1 MQCFTVSVYGSSRP
15 RAVGPGL
22 TIFFDISY
30 LVITQSWTRNEPWLA
45 YFFQQLLCYFA
56 LEKKAIQKI
65 NYRLKKRKK
74 KSSLRLLETDRTRT
88 KKKCYRDNFKN
99 FPILIRLNI
108 LSPKSD
114 QHQFS
119 PNNIYVSSREYDMRM
134 NTENGHLVTRG
145 KILSTDLFNWSQI
158 LSTDSLMECMEVI
171 QKNLLVDTGAK
182 GVRVKWYTS
191 DWSRGSL

>member
-74 KSSLRLLETDRTRT
+74 KCSLRLLETDRTRT
-88 KKKCYRDNFKN
+88 KKNVTET
-99 FPILIRLNI
+99 ILKIFQFLLDWTFWVPKVTNI
-108 LSPKSD
+108 SFLPTILMYHHENTIWEWILKMVTWSPEGKYFQLIFSID
-114 QHQFS
+114 LKFS
-119 PNNIYVSSREYDMRM
+119 P
-134 NTENGHLVTRG
+134 L
-145 KILSTDLFNWSQI
+145 IL
-158 LSTDSLMECMEVI
+158 
-171 QKNLLVDTGAK
+171 
-182 GVRVKWYTS
+182 
-191 DWSRGSL
+191 

>member
-15 RAVGPGL
+15 GAVGPGL

-88 KKKCYRDNFKN
+88 KKNVTET
-99 FPILIRLNI
+99 ILKIF
-108 LSPKSD
+108 
-114 QHQFS
+114 QF
-119 PNNIYVSSREYDMRM
+119 
-134 NTENGHLVTRG
+134 
-145 KILSTDLFNWSQI
+145 
-158 LSTDSLMECMEVI
+158 
-171 QKNLLVDTGAK
+171 LLD
-182 GVRVKWYTS
+182 
-191 DWSRGSL
+191 